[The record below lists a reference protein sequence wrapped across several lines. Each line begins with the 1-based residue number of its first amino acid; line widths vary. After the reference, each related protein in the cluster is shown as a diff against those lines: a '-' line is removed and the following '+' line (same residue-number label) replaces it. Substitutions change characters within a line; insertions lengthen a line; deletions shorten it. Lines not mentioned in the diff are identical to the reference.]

1 MTYCIAINLD
11 KGLLF
16 GGDTRTNAGVDHIS
30 TYKKLFTFSNG
41 STHAIAILCSGNL
54 ATSQHLIESLRRE
67 IELEEDNL
75 LSKDS
80 LFDCAKHAGRILYD
94 IIQES
99 AHNESDKLGDFSSNL
114 LLGGQIKGERP
125 RLFMIYP
132 QGNFIEATRETPYFQ
147 IGEHKY
153 GKPIIDRT
161 IRYDLPLE
169 QALNST
175 LISLDSTIKSNLSV
189 GLPMDILLYEKDSY
203 DLSRYRRIEEYDED
217 LLNMRQY
224 WSNGLKQLLEELP
237 TPKI

>member
-1 MTYCIAINLD
+1 MTYCVAINLEQ
-11 KGLLF
+11 GLLL

-30 TYKKLFTFSNG
+30 TYKKLFTFSNE
-41 STHAIAILCSGNL
+41 SSHAIALLSSGNL
-54 ATSQHLIESLRRE
+54 ATTQHLVETLRRE
-67 IELEEDNL
+67 IDSDEDSL
-75 LSKDS
+75 FTQKS
-80 LFDCAKHAGRILYD
+80 LFDCAKHIGRVLYD

-99 AHNESDKLGDFSSNL
+99 AHNESDKLGDFSSSI

-132 QGNFIEATRETPYFQ
+132 QGNFIEATHETPYFQ

-161 IRYDLPLE
+161 IRYDVSLE

-189 GLPMDILLYEKDSY
+189 GLPMDILIYEKDSF

-217 LLNMRQY
+217 LLKMRQY
-224 WSNGLKQLLEELP
+224 WSDGLKQLLEELP
-237 TPKI
+237 TPEI